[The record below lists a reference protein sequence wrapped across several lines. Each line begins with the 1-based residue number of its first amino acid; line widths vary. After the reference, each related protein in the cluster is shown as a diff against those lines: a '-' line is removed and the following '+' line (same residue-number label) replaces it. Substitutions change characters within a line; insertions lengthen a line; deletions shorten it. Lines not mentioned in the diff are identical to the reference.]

1 VTVVANASARAAV
14 SVTPRPL
21 WRLRLRRGVPRH
33 LLHALAVFGLVASAR
48 FAIAPPR
55 PVIVRASAGAS
66 TQIDRAGEGFA
77 ALFARRYLTWDSANP
92 EAHRLALAPYLGPE
106 MEPEAGFQPPQT
118 GSQRVEWTQVVQ
130 AQPDV
135 GAGTDA
141 GGGTDARGGAQA
153 GEGGGTGGG
162 RYTVAVQTDA
172 SGLVYLSVGVTRA
185 PGGGALALSGY
196 PAFVGPPPTAT
207 APAPAQLSEVR
218 DAALSTVVQRALRN
232 YLTGAQSELAAD
244 VLAGA
249 PIPLPAAPLVLESLD
264 ALDWEPDGSSLLAL
278 VHARDRAGARYALA
292 YRLAVVAAGGRWEI
306 SAIEV
311 AQKQ

>member
-1 VTVVANASARAAV
+1 MTPVTNATSASSRAAV

-21 WRLRLRRGVPRH
+21 WRLRLRRELPRH
-33 LLHALAVFGLVASAR
+33 LLHILAVFGLVASAR

-55 PVIVRASAGAS
+55 PLIMRASSGSSAQAGHA
-66 TQIDRAGEGFA
+66 AEGFA
-77 ALFARRYLTWDSANP
+77 ALFARRYLTWDSADP
-92 EAHRLALAPYLGPE
+92 EAHRVTLAPYLGPE

-118 GSQRVEWTQVVQ
+118 GSQRVDWTQVVQ
-130 AQPDV
+130 AQPDGTG
-135 GAGTDA
+135 GADA
-141 GGGTDARGGAQA
+141 GGGTSGAAHA

-172 SGLVYLSVGVTRA
+172 SGLVYLSVSVTRT
-185 PGGGALALSGY
+185 PGGALALSGY

-218 DAALSTVVQRALRN
+218 DSALSTVVQRALRN
-232 YLTGAQSELAAD
+232 YLAGAESELAAD
-244 VLAGA
+244 VLPGA
-249 PIPLPAAPLVLESLD
+249 SIPLPAAPLALESLD
-264 ALDWEPDGSSLLAL
+264 TLDWEPDGSSLLAL

-311 AQKQ
+311 AQTQ

>member
-1 VTVVANASARAAV
+1 M

-21 WRLRLRRGVPRH
+21 WRLRLRRGLPRH

-55 PVIVRASAGAS
+55 PVIVRAPAGAS
-66 TQIDRAGEGFA
+66 AQIDRAGEGFA

-130 AQPDV
+130 AQPD
-135 GAGTDA
+135 AA
-141 GGGTDARGGAQA
+141 GGTGPSGAAQA

-185 PGGGALALSGY
+185 ADGALALSGY
-196 PAFVGPPPTAT
+196 PAFVGPPQAAT

-232 YLTGAQSELAAD
+232 YLVGAESELAAD
-244 VLAGA
+244 ILAGA
-249 PIPLPAAPLVLESLD
+249 PISLPAAPLALESLD
-264 ALDWEPDGSSLLAL
+264 TLDWEPDGRSLLAL

-292 YRLAVVAAGGRWEI
+292 YRLAVVAAAGRWEI

>member
-1 VTVVANASARAAV
+1 MAVIDASSRAAV

-21 WRLRLRRGVPRH
+21 WRLRLRRELPRH

-55 PVIVRASAGAS
+55 PVIVRAPAGAS
-66 TQIDRAGEGFA
+66 AQIDRAAEGFA
-77 ALFARRYLTWDSANP
+77 ALFARRYLTWDSADP
-92 EAHRLALAPYLGPE
+92 EAHRVALAPYIGPE

-118 GSQRVEWTQVVQ
+118 GSERVEWTQIVQ

-135 GAGTDA
+135 GAGTEA
-141 GGGTDARGGAQA
+141 GGGTDASA
-153 GEGGGTGGG
+153 GERVSGRSGTGGD

-172 SGLVYLSVGVTRA
+172 SGLVYLSVGVVRGA
-185 PGGGALALSGY
+185 GGALALSGY
-196 PAFVGPPPTAT
+196 PAFVGPPQAAA

-218 DAALSTVVQRALRN
+218 DSALSTVVQRALRN
-232 YLTGAQSELAAD
+232 YLAGAGSELAAD

-249 PIPLPAAPLVLESLD
+249 PISLPAAPLTLESLD
-264 ALDWEPDGSSLLAL
+264 ALDWEPDGSSLRAL
-278 VHARDRAGARYALA
+278 VHARDRGGARYALA

-311 AQKQ
+311 AQMQ

>member
-1 VTVVANASARAAV
+1 M
-14 SVTPRPL
+14 
-21 WRLRLRRGVPRH
+21 RLSREWPRH

-55 PVIVRASAGAS
+55 PVVVRAPAGAS
-66 TQIDRAGEGFA
+66 AQTDRAGEGFA
-77 ALFARRYLTWDSANP
+77 ALFARRYLTWDSASP

-118 GSQRVEWTQVVQ
+118 GSERVEWTQVVQ
-130 AQPDV
+130 AQPE
-135 GAGTDA
+135 AGSGTEA
-141 GGGTDARGGAQA
+141 GGGAKASGGAQA
-153 GEGGGTGGG
+153 DGRSGTGGG

-172 SGLVYLSVGVTRA
+172 SGLVYLSVGVVRGA
-185 PGGGALALSGY
+185 GGALALSGY
-196 PAFVGPPPTAT
+196 PAFVGPPPAAT

-218 DAALSTVVQRALRN
+218 DSALSTVVQRALRN
-232 YLTGAQSELAAD
+232 YLAGAQSELAAD
-244 VLAGA
+244 ELAGA
-249 PIPLPAAPLVLESLD
+249 PIPPPAAPLVLESLD
-264 ALDWEPDGSSLLAL
+264 TLDWEPDGSSVLAL
-278 VHARDRAGARYALA
+278 LRARDRAGARYALA